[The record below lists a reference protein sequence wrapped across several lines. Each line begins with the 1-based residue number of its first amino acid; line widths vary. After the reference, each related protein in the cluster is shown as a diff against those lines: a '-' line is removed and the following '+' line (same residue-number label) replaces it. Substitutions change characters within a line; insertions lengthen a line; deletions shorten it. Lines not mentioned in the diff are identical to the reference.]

1 MKLNRLFIGA
11 IVPLTLLNAIDIYP
25 EVSGKI
31 TYLKNVGDS
40 VNKGEKIIQINT
52 KQIDATIKKEEA
64 KLAYFK
70 IILDDKRL
78 IESQN
83 QELYES
89 TVLPKRDL
97 DIIKL
102 ERELAE
108 AKYNEQKALVDFYK
122 IEKQKYSIVSPIKGS
137 VSDIPNPRNVTN
149 IHQPQILM
157 KIK

>member
-1 MKLNRLFIGA
+1 MKLNRLLFGA
-11 IVPLTLLNAIDIYP
+11 IVPLTLMNAIDIYP
-25 EVSGKI
+25 EVSGQI

-52 KQIDATIKKEEA
+52 QQIDATIKKEEA
-64 KLAYFK
+64 KLSYLK
-70 IILDDKRL
+70 IILEDKKL

-97 DIIKL
+97 DIITL

-108 AKYNEQKALVDFYK
+108 AKYNEQKALVEFYK
-122 IEKQKYSIVSPIKGS
+122 IEKQKYSIVSPIKGNI
-137 VSDIPNPRNVTN
+137 SDIPNPRNVTN
-149 IHQPQILM
+149 INQPQVLM